1 MVTYRRSCVHLS
13 DLVLTVLGQI
23 VVLVRTLWASSIS
36 VFANTGVLS
45 QVTLLYCKDGPSY
58 SVIAVM
64 WASVALH
71 VIPGAWFMKAM
82 QYSSCL
88 HTA

>member
-36 VFANTGVLS
+36 VFANTDVLY
-45 QVTLLYCKDGPSY
+45 QVTLLYCKDHMVPH
-58 SVIAVM
+58 I
-64 WASVALH
+64 L
-71 VIPGAWFMKAM
+71 
-82 QYSSCL
+82 
-88 HTA
+88 